1 MQFVEVLPLDFNS
14 KRHPRQLN
22 EVCMKINAQNN
33 QILKYLQTGKS
44 LTPMGA
50 LKKFGCFRL
59 GARIYDLKRDGHSI
73 MSQMVEV
80 GDKRVARYTLI
91 QSAQKVA

>member
-1 MQFVEVLPLDFNS
+1 
-14 KRHPRQLN
+14 
-22 EVCMKINAQNN
+22 MKINAQNN

-44 LTPMGA
+44 LTPMDA
-50 LKKFGCFRL
+50 LKRFGCFRL
-59 GARIYDLKRDGHSI
+59 GARIYDLRRDGHSI

-91 QSAQKVA
+91 KSAQKAA

>member
-1 MQFVEVLPLDFNS
+1 
-14 KRHPRQLN
+14 
-22 EVCMKINAQNN
+22 MKTDAQNN

-44 LTPMGA
+44 LTPMDA

-59 GARIYDLKRDGHSI
+59 GARIYDLRCDGHSI

-91 QSAQKVA
+91 QSAQKVT

>member
-1 MQFVEVLPLDFNS
+1 
-14 KRHPRQLN
+14 
-22 EVCMKINAQNN
+22 MKTDAQNN

-44 LTPMGA
+44 LTPMDA

-80 GDKRVARYTLI
+80 GEKRVARYTLI
-91 QSAQKVA
+91 QSAQNVT